1 MDIDDDVDGAVSL
14 EDSHPFL
21 TRKCSTSSPSADA
34 PPSEVAPSTGPT
46 SSENVG
52 PSSGKRPRE
61 SVSTAGEP
69 PAKVA
74 LNSPRTRD
82 GADNNLNITYDEGDI
97 PPFIIFV
104 KRTMDCN
111 GGDSRL
117 DPVSV
122 ARVMTR
128 IANDKITEVKS
139 SGRNKVAVH
148 FNDRAT
154 ANKVLS
160 HPLLKESG
168 LSASIPAFRILR
180 TGVVKNVPLDISE
193 NDILNHF
200 TSPYKIV
207 SAKRLNVRMF
217 KDGESTFVPSRTILV
232 KFRGQCLPRSVTY
245 LHVSFPVMPYFPRV
259 LMCFSCLRYGHVSS
273 DCKSKPRCARCGSQK
288 HPTVE
293 DCPRDQLPPICCN
306 CGGQHLPSF
315 SGCPTYVRHKQI
327 YAYATIENL
336 SYSDA
341 RQKFGTSSPIGSS
354 PPPNFF
360 HHSDSPPSQILLSH
374 PTPLV
379 QPLDTMTFRHRVLLA
394 IPHPPTMHSIILAA
408 LTPIWPAPP
417 PPTNQNKRI
426 PSHLKT
432 PPH

>member
-1 MDIDDDVDGAVSL
+1 
-14 EDSHPFL
+14 
-21 TRKCSTSSPSADA
+21 
-34 PPSEVAPSTGPT
+34 
-46 SSENVG
+46 
-52 PSSGKRPRE
+52 
-61 SVSTAGEP
+61 
-69 PAKVA
+69 
-74 LNSPRTRD
+74 
-82 GADNNLNITYDEGDI
+82 
-97 PPFIIFV
+97 
-104 KRTMDCN
+104 
-111 GGDSRL
+111 
-117 DPVSV
+117 
-122 ARVMTR
+122 MTR
-128 IANDKITEVKS
+128 IANDKITEVKFL
-139 SGRNKVAVH
+139 GRNKVAVH

-207 SAKRLNVRMF
+207 SAKRLNVR
-217 KDGESTFVPSRTILV
+217 I
-232 KFRGQCLPRSVTY
+232 
-245 LHVSFPVMPYFPRV
+245 FPVMPYFPRV
-259 LMCFSCLRYGHVSS
+259 FMCFSCLRYGHVSF

-288 HPTVE
+288 HPTAE
-293 DCPRDQLPPICCN
+293 DCPRHQLPPICCN
-306 CGGQHLPSF
+306 CGGQHLPSS

-327 YAYATIENL
+327 YAYATIETL

-341 RQKFGTSSPIGSS
+341 RQKFGTSSSIGSS

-360 HHSDSPPSQILLSH
+360 HHSDFPPSQILLSH

-379 QPLDTMTFRHRVLLA
+379 QPLDTMTSWHRVLLA

-417 PPTNQNKRI
+417 PPTNLNKCI

>member
-1 MDIDDDVDGAVSL
+1 M
-14 EDSHPFL
+14 
-21 TRKCSTSSPSADA
+21 
-34 PPSEVAPSTGPT
+34 
-46 SSENVG
+46 
-52 PSSGKRPRE
+52 
-61 SVSTAGEP
+61 STAGEP

-97 PPFIIFV
+97 SPFIIFV
-104 KRTMDCN
+104 KRAMDGN

-180 TGVVKNVPLDISE
+180 TGVIKNVSFDISE

-207 SAKRLNVRMF
+207 SAKRLNVRIF
-217 KDGESTFVPSRTILV
+217 KDGESTFAPSRTILV

-288 HPTVE
+288 HPTAE
-293 DCPRDQLPPICCN
+293 DCPRHQLPPCVLMCFS
-306 CGGQHLPSF
+306 CLRYGHVSFDCKSKPRCALRFPETPYSRGLP
-315 SGCPTYVRHKQI
+315 
-327 YAYATIENL
+327 
-336 SYSDA
+336 
-341 RQKFGTSSPIGSS
+341 SSPITSYLLQLRGATLALFPGMSYV
-354 PPPNFF
+354 
-360 HHSDSPPSQILLSH
+360 HASQTDLCL
-374 PTPLV
+374 
-379 QPLDTMTFRHRVLLA
+379 RH
-394 IPHPPTMHSIILAA
+394 
-408 LTPIWPAPP
+408 
-417 PPTNQNKRI
+417 N
-426 PSHLKT
+426 
-432 PPH
+432 